1 MNPFREAIVA
11 DPWDAPRSDV
21 PAIHQQVF
29 EQCLQGLEHV
39 RAMRRST
46 ALLIHGAAGSGKTHL
61 FSRLRARLAPTM
73 PTATDRT
80 EALFVWVRLQTS
92 PRMIWRM
99 VRRTLVNDW
108 FRPLIEA
115 RCQFDRILFHRLAQL
130 RVAEGDL
137 EPWYEY
143 MLQEHPDGLKS
154 LIDEIASSLDLD
166 RNTHVAL
173 EHLAFCRHRRDLQ
186 AWLCGD
192 SLPEAVLGRLD
203 LEQVDEGDEEREDQA
218 RRVVLMLCR
227 LAGSEL
233 PIAIGFDQVEALETG
248 PEDRAAL
255 FAFGQLVS
263 TLHDAT
269 SNVLIVSAVQSSFA
283 DRLSNEA
290 RAADRDR
297 MTSFGK
303 MNLPPLE
310 RKEAQELIRQRL
322 LVCDEPLPLA
332 AQTEPFWPL
341 IESDLA
347 DLFSSGAVT
356 PRKLLTRCAERFD
369 ALRQSPSF
377 DLPVEPSTPK
387 TISDF
392 LDETWETIVDEKLK
406 ANQPQQ
412 TEEILRH
419 SLPMVAQLI
428 EPDLRLASDDQLP
441 DVSLILEGRSRR
453 TGVSVCVQSNMTSL
467 TARLKRLKSQAGMGR
482 LDRLVI
488 VRDSRV
494 PVSPTAKK
502 AQEYLTDLQ
511 QQGVALVH
519 PAPEV
524 LAALDALRA
533 LLSDARS
540 GDLAFH
546 GDAVAPKTLEEWFA
560 RHLSNNLEEFVREII
575 DTSNPA
581 QNNGA
586 DSVLIEAMS
595 TLLAKQP
602 LVSLADAAAQ
612 VGASCDELAIVI
624 RRYPDLFGL
633 MGNSDLFLFRVV
645 QTADRESSESL

>member
-11 DPWDAPRSDV
+11 NPWDAPRSDV
-21 PAIHQQVF
+21 PTIHQHVF
-29 EQCLQGLEHV
+29 EQCLRGLEHV
-39 RAMRRST
+39 RTTQRSM

-61 FSRLRARLAPTM
+61 FSRLRSQLAPTM
-73 PTATDRT
+73 PTATDRM
-80 EALFVWVRLQTS
+80 ESLLVWVRLQTS

-108 FRPLIEA
+108 FRPLIES

-143 MLQEHPDGLKS
+143 MLQEHPDGLKT
-154 LIDEIASSLDLD
+154 LIDRIASDLDLD

-192 SLPEAVLGRLD
+192 SLPEAALARLD
-203 LEQVDEGDEEREDQA
+203 LEQPDEGDVEREDQA
-218 RRVVLMLCR
+218 RRAVVMLCR
-227 LAGSEL
+227 LAGNNL

-263 TLHDAT
+263 TLHDST
-269 SNVLIVSAVQSSFA
+269 SNVLIISAVQSSFA
-283 DRLSNEA
+283 DRLTTEA

-297 MTSFGK
+297 MTSFGQ

-310 RKEAQELIRQRL
+310 RIEARELIRQRVL
-322 LVCDEPLPLA
+322 ASDEPLPLV
-332 AQTEPFWPL
+332 AQTEEFWPL
-341 IESDLA
+341 VETDLA
-347 DLFSSGAVT
+347 QLFSTGSVT

-369 ALRQSPSF
+369 ALRHPSASGEVTET
-377 DLPVEPSTPK
+377 PPPK
-387 TISDF
+387 TTSDF
-392 LDETWETIVDEKLK
+392 LDETWASIVEEKLK
-406 ANQPQQ
+406 TNQPQQ

-419 SLPMVAQLI
+419 ALPMVAQLV
-428 EPDLRLASDDQLP
+428 EPGLTFATDDQLP
-441 DVSLILEGRSRR
+441 DVSLILEGRSGR
-453 TGVSVCVQSNMTSL
+453 TGVSVCTQTNMISL
-467 TARLKRLKSQAGMGR
+467 TARFRRLKSQAGLNR

-488 VRDSRV
+488 IRDSRA

-502 AQEYLTDLQ
+502 AEEYLADLQ
-511 QQGVALVH
+511 KRGVALVH

-524 LAALDALRA
+524 LATLDALRA

-540 GDLAFH
+540 GDLAFQ
-546 GDAVAPKTLEEWFA
+546 GDTIAPKTLEEWFA
-560 RHLSNNLEEFVREII
+560 KHLANNLKEFVLEII
-575 DTSNPA
+575 EIDRDA
-581 QNNGA
+581 QGSSD
-586 DSVLIEAMS
+586 DSVLIEAIN
-595 TLLAKQP
+595 TLLAKEP
-602 LVSLADAAAQ
+602 LVSLEEAAAQ
-612 VGASCDELAIVI
+612 LGASCEQLEVVI
-624 RRYPDLFGL
+624 RRYPQLFGL
-633 MGNSDLFLFRVV
+633 LGNSGSLLFRIV
-645 QTADRESSESL
+645 QTADRENSESL